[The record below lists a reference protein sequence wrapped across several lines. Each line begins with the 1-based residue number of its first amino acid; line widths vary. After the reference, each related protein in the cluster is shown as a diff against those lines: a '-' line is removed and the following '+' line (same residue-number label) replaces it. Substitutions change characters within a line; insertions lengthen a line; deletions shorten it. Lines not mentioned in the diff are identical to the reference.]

1 MFGSNRSMLN
11 KIDRLEKRSTEL
23 ARQVRDLNLEN
34 ASIKEDNKDLR
45 FENEESINL
54 LQEIADRAFTCP
66 LDSEKIVLNKIKELV
81 RDYQSEN

>member
-1 MFGSNRSMLN
+1 MFGSNRTMLN
-11 KIDRLEKRSTEL
+11 KIDQLEKRSTEL

-34 ASIKEDNKDLR
+34 ASIKEENKDLR

-66 LDSEKIVLNKIKELV
+66 LDSEKIVLDKIKELV

>member
-1 MFGSNRSMLN
+1 MFGGNRTMLN

-34 ASIKEDNKDLR
+34 ASIKEENKDLR
-45 FENEESINL
+45 FENEENNNL

-66 LDSEKIVLNKIKELV
+66 LDSEKIVLDKIKELV

>member
-1 MFGSNRSMLN
+1 MCGSNRAMLN

-45 FENEESINL
+45 FENEESKNL

-66 LDSEKIVLNKIKELV
+66 LDSEKIVLDKIKELV